1 MTFISG
7 PHSLDLV
14 NITTYEHGDEEGDIF
29 CNDVDTEDNGT
40 QLVPVSVTKHSQR
53 VNNKML
59 QLAKTKKLE
68 A

>member
-1 MTFISG
+1 MS
-7 PHSLDLV
+7 
-14 NITTYEHGDEEGDIF
+14 EHGDEEGDIF

-40 QLVPVSVTKHSQR
+40 QLVADVSVTKHSQR